1 MAYEAVPEAAH
12 EVARGVVDGV
22 AREPLRGRTVL
33 VTCAGTGAGV
43 AVAWALSRAGAG
55 VVLAAADTGPLEE
68 QAARIAAAGGHAIAV
83 RTDLTDQVAVRRLVE
98 QTLGA
103 FGRLDAACNDA
114 ACNDATCAD
123 AACADAARNDATC
136 ADTACNDAAW
146 TDAGANGGRA
156 CGPALV
162 MRYEIAS
169 MRPGGSIVN
178 LAPGPAGIALTR
190 ATARELAGSGIRVNA
205 VAAGEP
211 DEVAAVVVWLCS
223 DDAAHVT
230 GETLNPP
237 SLRPPP
243 R

>member
-68 QAARIAAAGGHAIAV
+68 QAARIGAAGGHAIAV

-114 ACNDATCAD
+114 ACNDA
-123 AACADAARNDATC
+123 ACNDATC

-156 CGPALV
+156 CGPALA

>member
-1 MAYEAVPEAAH
+1 MAYEAVPEAAY

-68 QAARIAAAGGHAIAV
+68 QAARIGAAGGHAIAV

-103 FGRLDAACNDA
+103 FGRLDA

-156 CGPALV
+156 CGPALA

-211 DEVAAVVVWLCS
+211 DEVAAAVVWLCS